1 MKAATQETGME
12 LNLLNLFKNV
22 ENPGE
27 YAAGDTI
34 FTEGTP
40 GDIMYVV
47 LEGSV
52 EISVD
57 GKTLEV
63 SGPGSLV
70 GEMALID
77 ASARSATALA
87 KENCKLAPV
96 GERQFLKMVEQTP
109 YFALHVMKVL
119 TDRLRRMDTLNRA

>member
-1 MKAATQETGME
+1 ME

-27 YAAGDTI
+27 YTAGDTI

-40 GDIMYVV
+40 GDVMYVV

-52 EISVD
+52 EITVE

-63 SGPGSLV
+63 AGPGSLV
-70 GEMALID
+70 GDLALID

-87 KENCKLAPV
+87 MEDCHLAPV

-119 TDRLRRMDTLNRA
+119 TDRLRRMDTISRA